1 MLRKHIYLGI
11 VLLLSL
17 TSMAQWLHQPV
28 PATPRYQP
36 SQACMTYPS
45 GDSTAFDHFFSLLD
59 DYIFNGSDNR
69 FTILHMGGS
78 HIQAGVFTNKTR
90 SNLLRLYP
98 DLISARGM
106 LFPFHIAG
114 TNNPVSYKS
123 SHTGKWTYCKN
134 TQLNAQYGM
143 GILGMCG
150 VPADTNSTASI
161 SMRNNDSIS
170 FTFST
175 LYLLGYCDSGWVR
188 PKIIYLDTLTAY
200 GQYDTNISAYCFRLD
215 TNIDAFTVA
224 FESISDTVWENFYL
238 RGFYADHHRG
248 GLSYVDIG
256 VNGASVPSYLR
267 CEYLEKDLRLLKP
280 DLCIFSIGIN
290 DASGTDFDTA
300 VFIQNYKQLI
310 TRIRSV
316 APDCQVLFTTNNDS
330 YRKVKRSYINNPN
343 GLLVEYAFRSLA
355 AYYHTGMFDWFAY
368 MGGLKS
374 MAEWEKEGLAKKDKI
389 HFTNAGY
396 IIWGDVLY
404 NVILQ
409 EYEKHLTR
417 KAQSDGME

>member
-1 MLRKHIYLGI
+1 MVRKHIYLGI

-17 TSMAQWLHQPV
+17 TGMAQWLHKPV
-28 PATPRYQP
+28 PATPGYQP

-45 GDSTAFDHFFSLLD
+45 GDSTAFDRFFSLWD
-59 DYIFNGSDNR
+59 DYFFNGSNTR

-78 HIQAGVFTNKTR
+78 HIQAGIFTNKIR

-98 DLISARGM
+98 DMISARGM

-134 TQLNAQYGM
+134 TQHNAQYGM

-150 VPADTNSTASI
+150 VPCDTNSTATV
-161 SMRNNDSIS
+161 SMRNNDSIC

-175 LYLLGYCDSGWVR
+175 VYLLGYCDSGWVI
-188 PKIIYLDTLTAY
+188 PKIHYLDTLTAY
-200 GQYDTNISAYCFRLD
+200 GQYDADLSAYCFHLD
-215 TNIDAFTVA
+215 TNTDSFTVA
-224 FESISDTVWENFYL
+224 FESVNDSLWENFYL
-238 RGFYADHHRG
+238 RGFYADNQQG

-256 VNGASVPSYLR
+256 VNGASVPSYLK

-300 VFIQNYKQLI
+300 VFIQNYKNLI

-343 GLLVEYAFRSLA
+343 GMLVEYAFRSLA
-355 AYYHTGMFDWFAY
+355 GYYHTGMFDWFAY

-404 NVILQ
+404 NVMLQ
-409 EYEKHLTR
+409 EYEKHLIR
-417 KAQSDGME
+417 KAQTDGME